1 VIAAGG
7 RHPRDAGTS
16 GPPPLP
22 QGIRGDILDLAPDS
36 PERKGKHMDFPD
48 FISAFPGIDVPFPD
62 DVVRTS
68 VVRSDDG
75 LVVFFTFL
83 KDMKL
88 PMHAHGAQWGT
99 VIEGEIEFTIGGET
113 RTYRPGDSYY
123 IAAGVEHGAMIK
135 AGTRVIDVFE
145 EANRYPIR
153 R

>member
-1 VIAAGG
+1 M
-7 RHPRDAGTS
+7 PY
-16 GPPPLP
+16 
-22 QGIRGDILDLAPDS
+22 
-36 PERKGKHMDFPD
+36 PD
-48 FISAFPGIDVPFPD
+48 FIEAFPSIDVPFPD
-62 DVVRTS
+62 DVVRTA

-99 VIEGEIEFTIGGET
+99 VIEGEIEFTIGGVT
-113 RTYRPGDSYY
+113 RTYRPGDSYS